1 MAETSL
7 QSAQRKKAA
16 FNSQKAD
23 LQRLYNESKRAAN
36 AFRPENTTNAATSA
50 REQADTYSD
59 ALRGMSMEGLLTSN
73 EQTAINK
80 FNANAKKSPSMFSQF
95 TGLFRSSAPAA
106 SGSAGRPPAAAAAAA
121 PASSG
126 AYAAPASSAAYTP
139 PAYTP
144 PAAAAAPGRSRVVF
158 EPVPRGATPGVYV
171 NSKGRTI
178 VNGGRRRRRL
188 TKRRH
193 TKRRKSRRSCK

>member
-7 QSAQRKKAA
+7 QSAQRKMAE
-16 FNSQKAD
+16 FNRQKAD
-23 LQRLYNESKRAAN
+23 LQRLYNESKQAAN
-36 AFRPENTTNAATSA
+36 VFRPENTTNAATSA

-106 SGSAGRPPAAAAAAA
+106 SGSAGRPPAAAAA

-144 PAAAAAPGRSRVVF
+144 PAAAAPGRSRVVF
-158 EPVPRGATPGVYV
+158 EPVPRGATPDVYV

-193 TKRRKSRRSCK
+193 TKRRKSHRSRK